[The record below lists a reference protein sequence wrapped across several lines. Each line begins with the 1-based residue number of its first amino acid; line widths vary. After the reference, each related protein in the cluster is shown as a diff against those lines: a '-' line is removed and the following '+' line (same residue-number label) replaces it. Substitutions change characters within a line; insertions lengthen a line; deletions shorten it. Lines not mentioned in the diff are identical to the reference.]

1 MDFLINDK
9 VIFIN
14 ENLRGKIIKIK
25 DDILII
31 ECNKVEIEA
40 NKHDVIR
47 VNDNYNKIYSKF
59 KTKNVLDEPVN
70 DFISEN
76 KIQDFNNE
84 LKINFSKNFELDLH
98 IEEII
103 ENFSCLSSQEILQI
117 QMNTFF
123 KGIFKAKRMGLDYL
137 IVIHGKGKGILR
149 KKIVDFLEEN
159 EANYSPANYLL
170 YKGGGIEIKIN

>member
-59 KTKNVLDEPVN
+59 KTKMFL
-70 DFISEN
+70 
-76 KIQDFNNE
+76 
-84 LKINFSKNFELDLH
+84 
-98 IEEII
+98 
-103 ENFSCLSSQEILQI
+103 
-117 QMNTFF
+117 MN
-123 KGIFKAKRMGLDYL
+123 L
-137 IVIHGKGKGILR
+137 
-149 KKIVDFLEEN
+149 
-159 EANYSPANYLL
+159 
-170 YKGGGIEIKIN
+170 